1 MFAST
6 GYAVL
11 APVAAALASGLMLAV
26 LRRLPRFLP
35 DHPNA
40 RSLHRDPRSR
50 SGGIAI
56 VAGTLAAWFTLLPGI
71 GTLATCALAVAAVSF
86 IDDWRGLPA
95 FTRLSAHLA
104 FAVIFAWLEFADLSM
119 GAAVALVLAIVWLAN
134 LYNFMDGSDGLAG
147 GMAVIGFSALA
158 LGAWAGESPPL
169 AWASV
174 SVAAASAPFLALN
187 FHPARIFMG
196 DVGSIPLG
204 FLAGALGLQGW
215 TRDLWAWWFPFLVFS
230 PFAVDATVTLARR
243 LLRRVRVWQAH
254 KEHYYQRL
262 VQMGFGHRGTAL
274 AEYALMAAVAATGLW
289 GLGREAALQGLLL
302 AGWGIAYFLLMMAVD
317 RHWRRFRGGADS
329 AP

>member
-1 MFAST
+1 MPLAASPLLAFALS
-6 GYAVL
+6 L
-11 APVAAALASGLMLAV
+11 AAIAGLVRMGGRFAL
-26 LRRLPRFLP
+26 
-35 DHPNA
+35 DHPNE
-40 RSLHRDPRSR
+40 RSLHTTPIPRT
-50 SGGIAI
+50 GGLGI
-56 VAGTLAAWFTLLPGI
+56 VLGV
-71 GTLATCALAVAAVSF
+71 AVAWGAAPAPVPFPIWIGVLLVLSVSLLDDLRGMPVAVRF
-86 IDDWRGLPA
+86 
-95 FTRLSAHLA
+95 SAHLA
-104 FAVIFAWLEFADLSM
+104 
-119 GAAVALVLAIVWLAN
+119 AAAIVVWSAAPQLGALGAIIALLSIGWMTN

-147 GMAVIGFSALA
+147 GMAVAGF
-158 LGAWAGESPPL
+158 GAYGIA
-169 AWASV
+169 AWSGGAPDV
-174 SVAAASAPFLALN
+174 AMLNFCVAAAAAAFLLFN